1 MPRARFISV
10 NYSQKVL
17 GMNRSLHQ
25 LRNRGFE
32 RQFLD
37 ILKLQLQKLF
47 DTHSTEFRRIMMNL
61 LTF

>member
-10 NYSQKVL
+10 NNSQNVL

-37 ILKLQLQKLF
+37 ILKLQLQQ
-47 DTHSTEFRRIMMNL
+47 TIRYL
-61 LTF
+61 LDRV

>member
-32 RQFLD
+32 VFGHFKVTTKKTIR
-37 ILKLQLQKLF
+37 
-47 DTHSTEFRRIMMNL
+47 S
-61 LTF
+61 

>member
-10 NYSQKVL
+10 NYSQNVL

-47 DTHSTEFRRIMMNL
+47 DTYSSEFRRIMMNL